1 MYIYVNESNEI
12 IPRETMRRHF
22 KEYLK
27 KAGLSPDYRIHD
39 LRGSFATRMIDET
52 GNLELVRQL
61 LGHSDIRTTMAY
73 IIPSK
78 KAKDRVRE
86 LNEIDGIEIKENTNK

>member
-1 MYIYVNESNEI
+1 
-12 IPRETMRRHF
+12 
-22 KEYLK
+22 
-27 KAGLSPDYRIHD
+27 
-39 LRGSFATRMIDET
+39 MIDET

-73 IIPSK
+73 ITPSK

-86 LNEIDGIEIKENTNK
+86 LNEIDEIEIKEKTNEEN